1 MPNLRL
7 SAVVPALALVF
18 LLAACERSEP
28 VPPKAVRPVRTVVA
42 EASAVESAL
51 SLPGE
56 LRPRVEVAY
65 GFRVGG
71 KIARREV
78 AVGDRVKAGQVL
90 ARLDPTDAAPAAAAA
105 QATLSGAQTEER
117 LAQADLD
124 RQLELRERNF
134 ISEASLD
141 RSRAAHDAAAARV
154 AAAQAQLRQARNAV
168 DFQVLRADVSGY
180 VASIAAEAGQV
191 VAAGQPVVRVAR
203 AGEIEVA
210 ISIPEAR
217 LAAARSVGRWQVRV
231 AAVGDR
237 VFDASVRELAPVA
250 DPASRTYPMRL
261 TLKGDTA
268 DLALGMSAVATGVGA
283 GDQAIMLPI
292 TALFTLDAQPRV
304 WIVDPATSTVRSV
317 QVGTA
322 GFDGDRVRVVS
333 GIAAGDRVVTAGANM
348 LFEGEKVRL
357 TGTAE

>member
-1 MPNLRL
+1 
-7 SAVVPALALVF
+7 
-18 LLAACERSEP
+18 
-28 VPPKAVRPVRTVVA
+28 
-42 EASAVESAL
+42 
-51 SLPGE
+51 
-56 LRPRVEVAY
+56 
-65 GFRVGG
+65 
-71 KIARREV
+71 
-78 AVGDRVKAGQVL
+78 
-90 ARLDPTDAAPAAAAA
+90 
-105 QATLSGAQTEER
+105 
-117 LAQADLD
+117 
-124 RQLELRERNF
+124 F

-250 DPASRTYPMRL
+250 DPA
-261 TLKGDTA
+261 
-268 DLALGMSAVATGVGA
+268 
-283 GDQAIMLPI
+283 
-292 TALFTLDAQPRV
+292 
-304 WIVDPATSTVRSV
+304 
-317 QVGTA
+317 
-322 GFDGDRVRVVS
+322 
-333 GIAAGDRVVTAGANM
+333 
-348 LFEGEKVRL
+348 
-357 TGTAE
+357 